1 MPSKYESAMTMAINA
16 AEKFHGATAP
26 LPPAGTIA
34 LDKGGKVLLGAAL
47 QSANSP
53 SAEAKLLDLAQ
64 KLGKLSTIDTLVC
77 TLEPEAELI
86 LKHKN
91 IRRVV
96 LGAKYPAKEGITAE
110 KLRKAGVEILEGTL
124 QQECEFLIRAFT
136 KFRRTGKPY
145 VTLKAAVST
154 DGAQKSLSSKA
165 SLIFSHE
172 LRRRC
177 DAIWTSSGTVLAEKP
192 DLSVSWVPDHPQKKR
207 QLVLSDRRRRI
218 EPGWIAS
225 TKDNGFDTPHFA
237 ESLEQGLEFLGKKN
251 VLEVLVEAGPTLRD
265 AWLESG
271 LWDESVVF
279 LQGEGDADDEID
291 IQFRQET
298 GED

>member
-1 MPSKYESAMTMAINA
+1 MTMAINA
-16 AEKFHGATAP
+16 AEKFHGATTP
-26 LPPAGTIA
+26 LPPAGAIA

-47 QSANSP
+47 QSAESP

-64 KLGKLSTIDTLVC
+64 KLGKLATIETLVC

-96 LGAKYPAKEGITAE
+96 LGAKNPKGGTAIE
-110 KLRKAGVEILEGTL
+110 KLRKAGVEILEGTV

-136 KFRRTGKPY
+136 KFQRTGKPY
-145 VTLKAAVST
+145 VTLKGAFT
-154 DGAQKSLSSKA
+154 TEGAQKALSSKP

-218 EPGWIAS
+218 PPEWIAR
-225 TKDNGFDTPHFA
+225 TKASGFTAPHFA

-291 IQFRQET
+291 IQFRHET